1 MFKVTFKL
9 DSALAYLGGLFDTL
23 TRPEKILQPAAEVV
37 ARAIER
43 NFEEEGRPEP
53 WKPLTPKYA
62 RYKSRRWPGTKIL
75 ERAGALRGSI
85 RVTAVPGPGN
95 TAAIVASTDVF
106 YAPFHQFGVR
116 SNNLPPRPFLVLTG
130 EDREEAARVIA
141 HELLKVDR

>member
-1 MFKVTFKL
+1 MLKVRIKL

-75 ERAGALRGSI
+75 ERTGALGGSI
-85 RVTAVPGPGN
+85 RVTVEPGPGN

-106 YAPFHQFGVR
+106 YAPFHQFGVPG
-116 SNNLPPRPFLVLTG
+116 NNLPPRPFLVLTE
-130 EDREEAARVIA
+130 EDREEAARTVA
-141 HELLKVDR
+141 RELLKVGH